1 MKNIIK
7 YSTVLFFASALF
19 FACQKSSVE
28 EVDIIDN
35 TENAENAENSNARIR
50 TFTCTIADNQDSKIS
65 IDGTGKTQWKVDD
78 EIMIHGGSN
87 GSGRL
92 LIKLTAEDISAD
104 GKQATISFSE
114 GDLAPYVHSDPNILS
129 HYYAQYPAN
138 CVPSGNMYYECC
150 FTNTNNFLLAACDV
164 DDTFVFYNLC
174 SVISFTVSGG
184 YDKVVFY
191 GNNGERVGY
200 DYYQVRVRNDKSGMV
215 LNYHKPGNGFASYTE
230 EKIIEDNSITAD
242 GSTVNYLC
250 FPNGANFSNGFTL
263 IFYKA
268 GEAIKT
274 VSTKTAVSLA
284 RNDFLPLGN
293 ISSHLKDYVPTYTV
307 VGDNATVFG
316 STWNTFAAENVMTD
330 NGDGTYSKTYNVS
343 AGTYNFKIVKDH
355 SYNFGQWPYDHNQE
369 YIASAAGALTIIFN
383 PSTNTISFNFV
394 EAATY
399 TVAGTSNLF
408 GTNWD
413 ETDTTND
420 MTLQG
425 DGTYVWSKEVAGAMD
440 VEFKIVK
447 NHTWGAAGTNNWP
460 VGPNESY
467 SIPAAGTMY
476 IYFNPADKVITKVFK
491 VKVTIDG
498 NMSEWAYITGT
509 ETPSSICRA
518 MKVSNDDNNL
528 YIYVSSVQGSRGGQL
543 WGSTGGYYY
552 FDFDLDNNSSTG
564 TSQGSNAGLE
574 CYMHLY
580 LFSGSSSE
588 PMVGLYGS
596 GGDGHSTMSIENIE
610 VDGVVAGTASDSLI
624 EIEISV
630 PRSNLPST
638 LVAGQTIRVLSWRSK
653 DGSNIEQTYTIL

>member
-35 TENAENAENSNARIR
+35 TENAENSNARIR

-65 IDGTGKTQWKVDD
+65 IDGAGKTQWKVDD

-114 GDLAPYVHSDPNILS
+114 SDLAPYVHSDANILS

-150 FTNTNNFLLAACDV
+150 FTNTNNFLMAACDV

-184 YDKVVFY
+184 YDKVVFF

-268 GEAIKT
+268 GVAIKT
-274 VSTKTAVSLA
+274 LSTKTAVNLA

-293 ISSHLKDYVPTYTV
+293 VSSHLKDYVPTYTV

-330 NGDGTYSKTYNVS
+330 NGDGTYSKTYNVP
-343 AGTYNFKIVKDH
+343 AGKYYFKIVRDH
-355 SYNFGQWPYDHNQE
+355 SYDLGQWPLSDNQE
-369 YIASAAGALTIIFN
+369 YVASAAGALTINFN

-447 NHTWGAAGTNNWP
+447 NHDWGTTGINNWP
-460 VGPNESY
+460 VGDGNNESY

-518 MKVSNDDNNL
+518 MKVSNDDDNL

-588 PMVGLYGS
+588 PEVGLYGD
-596 GGDGHSTMSIENIE
+596 GGSGHSTMSIENIK

-624 EIEISV
+624 EIEISI

>member
-92 LIKLTAEDISAD
+92 LIKLTAEDISVD

-174 SVISFTVSGG
+174 SVISYTVSGG
-184 YDKVVFY
+184 YDKVIFF

-200 DYYQVRVRNDKSGMV
+200 DYYQVRVRNDNSGMV

-274 VSTKTAVSLA
+274 LSTKTAVNLA

-293 ISSHLKDYVPTYTV
+293 VSSHLKDYVPTYTV

-330 NGDGTYSKTYNVS
+330 NGDGTYSKTYNVP
-343 AGTYNFKIVKDH
+343 AGKYYFKIVRDH
-355 SYNFGQWPYDHNQE
+355 SYDLGQWPLSDNQE
-369 YIASAAGALTIIFN
+369 YVASAAGALTINFN

-447 NHTWGAAGTNNWP
+447 NHTWGDAGTNNWP

-498 NMSEWAYITGT
+498 DMSEWAFISGVTGT
-509 ETPSSICRA
+509 NSVYLEFKASYD
-518 MKVSNDDNNL
+518 KDNL
-528 YIYVSSVQGSRGGQL
+528 YFYSKRNWQTNL
-543 WGSTGGYYY
+543 W
-552 FDFDLDNNSSTG
+552 
-564 TSQGSNAGLE
+564 A
-574 CYMHLY
+574 
-580 LFSGSSSE
+580 SGSSSAYIYYFIADSDSSNGYTNSNLSDVPIDAHFYLHLFNGTSE
-588 PMVGLYGS
+588 SPAFYTDKKGGSSYCSYSNVSVAGYTDKSTVVETEISIPRSDANVVSGGTYKFYTYGS
-596 GGDGHSTMSIENIE
+596 KD
-610 VDGVVAGTASDSLI
+610 AGNMDKQYVQL
-624 EIEISV
+624 
-630 PRSNLPST
+630 T
-638 LVAGQTIRVLSWRSK
+638 LN
-653 DGSNIEQTYTIL
+653 D